1 MSFTFL
7 QEQGEESSAGN
18 FSDIEPS
25 ALSRLNLTAGR
36 FCCSDNATGLCPG
49 SRSGMTCEH
58 STAGPGAESSMSS
71 AADSHARTSAQPE
84 KGQESTAN
92 APDSG
97 ARWPGSLA
105 KYDPD
110 SRSWKTR
117 QCSFLEGLA
126 EFSET
131 FPRWGSMH
139 GGELFRQPTPVHRI
153 SEKEFGF
160 WPTPRAADGPHG
172 GNGPNSRDMSLTQAV
187 KMWPTPTKSDGM
199 GGPGNSGRDGGINL
213 RTAVGGAS
221 RSRATATTTG
231 SALFADSNTPRN
243 ASALAQQWTA
253 TNTPNETESC
263 SPGLLPT
270 PKSRDWKGQTQRGIH
285 GPGDSIANLDR
296 GDGKPIGGQLNPNW
310 VEWLMGWPIGWTA
323 LKPLVTGKC
332 QQWRRLH
339 GGF

>member
-7 QEQGEESSAGN
+7 QELGAESSAGN
-18 FSDIEPS
+18 FSDIEPYV
-25 ALSRLNLTAGR
+25 LSRLNLTAER

-49 SRSGMTCEH
+49 SRSGMTYEH
-58 STAGPGAESSMSS
+58 STAGPGAELSMSS
-71 AADSHARTSAQPE
+71 AADSHARTLAQPE
-84 KGQESTAN
+84 KGQELTAN

-97 ARWPGSLA
+97 AKWPGSLA
-105 KYDPD
+105 KYDPVL
-110 SRSWKTR
+110 RSWKTR

-160 WPTPRAADGPHG
+160 WPTPDTRGFTNDGAIAALAQVCESMDELSGMTHRAG
-172 GNGPNSRDMSLTQAV
+172 R
-187 KMWPTPTKSDGM
+187 TKKAK
-199 GGPGNSGRDGGINL
+199 
-213 RTAVGGAS
+213 AVGS
-221 RSRATATTTG
+221 VFRSQATATTTG
-231 SALFADSNTPRN
+231 TALFADSNTPRN
-243 ASALAQQWTA
+243 ASALALHWTD
-253 TNTPNETESC
+253 TNTLNETESC
-263 SPGLLPT
+263 LLGLLPT
-270 PKSRDWKGQTQRGIH
+270 PTVQDAKNNGSKSQMERNT
-285 GPGDSIANLDR
+285 
-296 GDGKPIGGQLNPNW
+296 KPLNAVIGGSLNPNW